1 MNVLSLTGNL
11 GKDCRVGQVGN
22 TSVAN
27 FSVAMT
33 SGWGDKKQTI
43 WVDCALWGKQAES
56 ALVDY
61 LKKGQQVA
69 VSGEM
74 GTREHDGKTYI
85 TMRVNSIDLIGGKSD
100 NQGQQQQQSAP
111 QDQGFKQSPQPQSY
125 GRDANG
131 GFATPA
137 QNAAKN
143 KPAAPSESDFD
154 GDIPFR

>member
-1 MNVLSLTGNL
+1 MNVLTITGNL
-11 GKDCRVGQVGN
+11 GKDCRVGQAGN

-43 WVDCALWGKQAES
+43 WVECALWGKKAES
-56 ALVDY
+56 GLVDY

-100 NQGQQQQQSAP
+100 SQGQQQQQSAP
-111 QDQGFKQSPQPQSY
+111 QQQAPQPQSF

-137 QNAAKN
+137 QNVAQN
-143 KPAAPSESDFD
+143 KPAAPDFD
-154 GDIPFR
+154 ADIPF

>member
-11 GKDCRVGQVGN
+11 GKDCRKGDVNGTPVL
-22 TSVAN
+22 N
-27 FSVAMT
+27 FSVAMK
-33 SGWGDKKQTI
+33 SGFGDRAITI

-56 ALVDY
+56 RLSEF
-61 LKKGQQVA
+61 LLKGQQVA

-111 QDQGFKQSPQPQSY
+111 KQQVPQPQSY
-125 GRDANG
+125 GGDGNG
-131 GFATPA
+131 GFAKPA
-137 QNAAKN
+137 QNAAQN
-143 KPAAPSESDFD
+143 QGVQPSVNDFD
-154 GDIPFR
+154 SDIPFR